1 MVTNGKKEERGSLSK
16 KRRQG
21 GKKEEEGENVSDST
35 VRNQRWLVWAVWA
48 EPEVT

>member
-1 MVTNGKKEERGSLSK
+1 MEVSVRSTDRE
-16 KRRQG
+16 

-35 VRNQRWLVWAVWA
+35 VRNERWLVWAVWA